1 MKKRMF
7 QVLSVL
13 FAFIFLLSAAAV
25 PASAAA
31 VKNTSTHLRTSYNSD
46 NYIDYRITGTELAV
60 AGKLDIRNL
69 EKIGLLCADENKL
82 TADTTADAS
91 QGQLFRITIS
101 LKKYKTTF
109 GVDLYSKRTDE
120 KLYTS
125 VNMGQLKVTE
135 KNGVY
140 TFSESLVAE
149 NNASFRSHWFNPD
162 DYRRDMETI
171 PDNVR
176 KLSDSIVGSETDDY
190 QKLFLIHKWVAENL
204 YYDLDQYYGTASTAL
219 EVQDVL
225 AERRSVCQ
233 GYADLMQ
240 VLIQAQDIP
249 CMLVCTDA
257 LGLST
262 TNNSFVTNDAR
273 AKSTVSNHAHNEAYV
288 DGRWIIMDTTWDSKN
303 EYRNGEYLTKEPR
316 GWFYFDITPE
326 LFDLSH
332 KIISIADERFVLGR
346 DNTLPVS
353 DDPAAVPS
361 SWAQPEVAKAL
372 WKEIVPDDLQTGYG
386 NPISRLDFCRLLV
399 KMLCIRT
406 GTGTPDALL
415 GSLGMTM
422 QENLFSDT
430 EDESVRA
437 ANLLGIVN
445 GTGDGKFSPDDGI
458 NREQAAC
465 MLTRAAQKF
474 GILKNGTSVIFQ
486 DNDAAE
492 SWALDSIAY
501 VSGMVSSE
509 GSTVMG
515 GTGASSFSPK
525 APYSVEQS
533 ILTVYRMF
541 MCK

>member
-1 MKKRMF
+1 M
-7 QVLSVL
+7 
-13 FAFIFLLSAAAV
+13 I
-25 PASAAA
+25 P
-31 VKNTSTHLRTSYNSD
+31 
-46 NYIDYRITGTELAV
+46 
-60 AGKLDIRNL
+60 L
-69 EKIGLLCADENKL
+69 EKHKNN
-82 TADTTADAS
+82 
-91 QGQLFRITIS
+91 
-101 LKKYKTTF
+101 F
-109 GVDLYSKRTDE
+109 GVTVFTKRIGEEWYYSI
-120 KLYTS
+120 YN
-125 VNMGQLKVTE
+125 VNSLMINE

-140 TFSESLVAE
+140 TFAESMVAK
-149 NNASFRSHWFNPD
+149 NNASFRSHWFDPN
-162 DYRRDMETI
+162 DYRRDRETI
-171 PDNVR
+171 PDDVR
-176 KLSDSIVGSETDDY
+176 MLSDSIVGSETDDY
-190 QKLFLIHKWVAENL
+190 QKLFLIHKWGAENL
-204 YYDLDQYYGTASTAL
+204 YYDYDQYYGTLCAM

-225 AERRSVCQ
+225 TERRSVCQ

-249 CMLVCTDA
+249 CMLVTTDA
-257 LGLST
+257 LGLSA
-262 TNNSFVTNDAR
+262 NDHSFVTNTER
-273 AKSTVSNHAHNEAYV
+273 AESTASNHVHNEAYV
-288 DGRWIIMDTTWDSKN
+288 DGRWVIMDTTWDSMN

-326 LFDLSH
+326 VFDLSH

-346 DNTLPVS
+346 DNTLPAS

-361 SWAQPEVAKAL
+361 SWAQAEVAKAL

-445 GTGDGKFSPDDGI
+445 GAGDGKFSPDDGI

-474 GILKNGTSVIFQ
+474 GILKNGTSVVFL
-486 DNDAAE
+486 DSDAAE

-509 GSTVMG
+509 GSAVMG
-515 GTGASSFSPK
+515 GTGAAVFSPK